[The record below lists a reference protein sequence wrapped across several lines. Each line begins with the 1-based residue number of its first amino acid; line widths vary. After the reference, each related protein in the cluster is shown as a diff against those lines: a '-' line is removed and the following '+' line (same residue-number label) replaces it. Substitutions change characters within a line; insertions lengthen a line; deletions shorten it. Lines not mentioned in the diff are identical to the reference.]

1 MNNHKQN
8 DTEELYMYKNY
19 NMSQLTLPI
28 ETEITFPENDVS
40 TIINHLVESI
50 PDAEFNDYYNHRGP
64 SSYHPKMMLKIL
76 LYSYSQSV
84 FSGRKIEFLLKDSC
98 RLMWL
103 AQGQTPSY
111 RTINRFRVNPHMM
124 GILQTLF
131 VGFRAQLVEDKLISE
146 DVVYIDGTKLEA
158 NANKYTFQWLANT
171 ERFSQSVVEKSNTL
185 YETLVAEEI
194 IPEIKKESSEELSK
208 EEMNQIETYL
218 ENKEKNLTSQIENM
232 ANTQERKILRKQR
245 IQIKKSN

>member
-1 MNNHKQN
+1 
-8 DTEELYMYKNY
+8 MYKNY

-84 FSGRKIEFLLKDSC
+84 FSGRKIAFLLKDSC

-131 VGFRAQLVEDKLISE
+131 AGFRAQLIEDKLIGS
-146 DVVYIDGTKLEA
+146 VAKL
-158 NANKYTFQWLANT
+158 
-171 ERFSQSVVEKSNTL
+171 
-185 YETLVAEEI
+185 
-194 IPEIKKESSEELSK
+194 
-208 EEMNQIETYL
+208 
-218 ENKEKNLTSQIENM
+218 NL
-232 ANTQERKILRKQR
+232 
-245 IQIKKSN
+245 

>member
-1 MNNHKQN
+1 RIIMNNHKQN

-84 FSGRKIEFLLKDSC
+84 FSGRKIAFLLKDSC

-131 VGFRAQLVEDKLISE
+131 VGFRAQLIEDKLIGS
-146 DVVYIDGTKLEA
+146 VAKL
-158 NANKYTFQWLANT
+158 
-171 ERFSQSVVEKSNTL
+171 
-185 YETLVAEEI
+185 
-194 IPEIKKESSEELSK
+194 
-208 EEMNQIETYL
+208 
-218 ENKEKNLTSQIENM
+218 NL
-232 ANTQERKILRKQR
+232 
-245 IQIKKSN
+245 

>member
-1 MNNHKQN
+1 
-8 DTEELYMYKNY
+8 MYKNY

-50 PDAEFNDYYNHRGP
+50 PDAEFNAYYNHRGP

-111 RTINRFRVNPHMM
+111 R
-124 GILQTLF
+124 
-131 VGFRAQLVEDKLISE
+131 
-146 DVVYIDGTKLEA
+146 
-158 NANKYTFQWLANT
+158 
-171 ERFSQSVVEKSNTL
+171 
-185 YETLVAEEI
+185 
-194 IPEIKKESSEELSK
+194 
-208 EEMNQIETYL
+208 
-218 ENKEKNLTSQIENM
+218 
-232 ANTQERKILRKQR
+232 
-245 IQIKKSN
+245 